1 MLGIGVIFGDGIGDD
16 GGVSGMTVI
25 PSSCDGVSGCL
36 LLCSSA
42 STSSCGGVSGKSER

>member
-1 MLGIGVIFGDGIGDD
+1 MLGIGVIFGDGIGDG
-16 GGVSGMTVI
+16 GGVSGMTVT

-36 LLCSSA
+36 LLCSSQ